1 MANSGKNRILLLNSL
16 PIYGGGEFFV
26 YLLSKKLKSNGWD
39 VHVSCLKDT
48 ELYRKCDEESI
59 KLFPVN
65 YPVDNFRGVFKI
77 ARQLST
83 YIKEHNINLVHSNTN
98 YDRTAGAIA
107 AKMAGIKHVTNIHS
121 YHSIQHN
128 ITHYL
133 RNRMMTDRFI
143 ADGISIKNLLVEK
156 DKIDQNKISVLNLGI
171 EPVSFDKQLTRKK
184 IRAEFEIN
192 DDKIIIGNAARMVP
206 FKGQEYLLR
215 AFSNISPDFPNA
227 KILVIGDGELME
239 MLRNLAEGLNINSK
253 VIFAGFRKDIY
264 EVFTAFDIYAHTSIE
279 GGGEAFPFA
288 LLHALE
294 QALPIVIT
302 DAGDMKIMVQN
313 EFNGFLCKEK
323 NVTQIAA
330 SLGKLIESDSTR
342 RQMGKNSIELFN
354 KEFTAD
360 IMTRKIEKIYNEVL
374 GIA

>member
-1 MANSGKNRILLLNSL
+1 MSNTEKNRILLLNSL

-26 YLLSKKLKSNGWD
+26 YLLSKKLKSNRWD

-48 ELYRKCDEESI
+48 ELYCKCEDENI
-59 KLFPVN
+59 KVFPVK
-65 YPVDNFRGVFKI
+65 YPVDNYRGVFKI
-77 ARQLST
+77 ARQIST

-107 AKMAGIKHVTNIHS
+107 AKMAGIKHITNIHS

-171 EPVSFDKQLTRKK
+171 EPVGFDKQLSRKR
-184 IRAEFEIN
+184 IRAEFELN
-192 DDKIIIGNAARMVP
+192 YDEIIIGNAARMVP

-215 AFSNISPDFPNA
+215 AFSNISPYLPNA

-239 MLRNLAEGLNINSK
+239 MLKNLAEELKISSK

-264 EVFTAFDIYAHTSIE
+264 EVFTALDIYAHTSVE

-294 QALPIVIT
+294 QALPLVIT
-302 DAGDMKIMVQN
+302 DAGDMKIMVKN
-313 EFNGFLCKEK
+313 EYNGFLCKEK
-323 NVTQIAA
+323 DIAQIAG
-330 SLGKLIESDSTR
+330 SLGILIENDTLR
-342 RQMGKNSIELFN
+342 RQMGKNSFELFN

-360 IMTRKIEKIYNEVL
+360 IMTTKIEKIYNEVL
-374 GIA
+374 GIV